1 MVLVGVAVAVWAGWA
16 APARATYGAR
26 TTADEPQ
33 YLLSAL
39 SLAEDGDLTI
49 SDELS
54 AERWRDFHAAE
65 LPVQTQPLADGR
77 EVSPHDPLLPLLL
90 APGVA
95 VGGWLGAKLVLA
107 ALAGVLASL
116 LTWTAWRRFGVAP
129 ATAAVVV
136 GACAVSA
143 PLVSYGTQVYPELP
157 GALAVAAAV
166 AMLTGDLRRTRLVVG
181 FALAVVALPWLS
193 VKYAPV
199 AAALAVPGLWRIAAV
214 RGRGSALAVVGAL
227 AGAAAVFAAVHLAVY
242 DGLTP
247 YAAGD
252 HFAGGELDVMGTE
265 PDRLGRSVR
274 LVGLLV
280 DRDFGLVAWAPVW
293 LLAVPALAAL
303 VRRRPPGWE
312 LLVLPLVAGWA
323 TATWVALTM
332 HGWWWPG
339 RQVVVVL
346 PGAVL
351 AIAWWAGRVPVVRTL
366 AAVAGVIGALS
377 WGWLVVEVLRGDR
390 TLVVDF
396 AATSSPWFRAV
407 HPLLPDGRAVA
418 STRALFVV
426 WGVVVAALGW
436 VGWRSVAP
444 VARRGGSGRSGS
456 GRGGSGR
463 GGSGR
468 GGSGRGGSGRGD
480 EDAGAGEGPDADVAA
495 VDLDGDRAVR

>member
-1 MVLVGVAVAVWAGWA
+1 MSGVLAESDDPMTGSRRPSVVLLLVGVGVAMWAGWA
-16 APARATYGAR
+16 APARATHGAR

-49 SDELS
+49 SDELV

-77 EVSPHDPLLPLLL
+77 VVSPHDPLLPALL
-90 APGVA
+90 APGMA
-95 VGGWLGAKLVLA
+95 AGGWLGAKLSLA

-116 LTWTAWRRFGVAP
+116 LTWTAWRRFAVP
-129 ATAAVVV
+129 LPTAAVVV
-136 GACAVSA
+136 VACAVSA

-157 GALAVAAAV
+157 GALAVAVAVAAV
-166 AMLTGDLRRTRLVVG
+166 TGDLRRTRELVAFV
-181 FALAVVALPWLS
+181 LAVVALPWLS

-199 AAALAVPGLWRIAAV
+199 AVALAAPGLWRIATV
-214 RGRGSALAVVGAL
+214 RGRSVALAAVGAL
-227 AGAAAVFAAVHLAVY
+227 AVAGAVFAAVHLALY

-252 HFAGGELDVMGTE
+252 HFSGGELDVMGTD

-274 LVGLLV
+274 LLGLLV

-293 LLAVPALAAL
+293 LLVVPALAAL
-303 VRRRPPGWE
+303 IRRRPPGWE
-312 LLVLPLVAGWA
+312 LLVLPLAAGWA

-351 AIAWWAGRVPVVRTL
+351 ALAWWAGRVPVVRTL
-366 AAVAGVIGALS
+366 AAAAGVVGALT

-396 AATSSPWFRAV
+396 AGTASPWFRVV
-407 HPLLPDGRAVA
+407 HPLLPDGRDVVA
-418 STRALFVV
+418 TRALFVA
-426 WGVVVAALGW
+426 WGLVVAVLGVW
-436 VGWRSVAP
+436 GWRSVAP
-444 VARRGGSGRSGS
+444 AGWAPAGGSGA
-456 GRGGSGR
+456 
-463 GGSGR
+463 
-468 GGSGRGGSGRGD
+468 GD
-480 EDAGAGEGPDADVAA
+480 EDAGAGERADADVAP
-495 VDLDGDRAVR
+495 VDLDGDRAVG